1 MLKFSETDMYA
12 PVKKYF
18 EEQGYTVRSE
28 VMGIDAT
35 AVKADTML
43 LLEFK
48 KSFNMTLLYQAIDRQ
63 KISKH
68 VYVVI
73 PRPGKRGGELK
84 NIKHIVQKLELG
96 LVTVDM
102 EVVGR
107 PVEVVIE
114 PKAEK
119 ILNNR
124 RSRRV
129 LNEACSRKLD
139 GNSGGSVNVKL
150 LTAFRERNIKIA
162 CTLYK
167 NGELTVKELKKFG
180 CDKDTSSI
188 LRRNFYG
195 WFYNVRK
202 GVYFLTEEGFKE
214 IEDGLFKEAVE
225 FYLHEE

>member
-1 MLKFSETDMYA
+1 MLNFSEADMYA

-18 EEQGYTVRSE
+18 EEQGYTLRSE

-35 AVKADTML
+35 AVKGDTML

-63 KISKH
+63 KISKN

-73 PRPGKRGGELK
+73 PRPKKRGGNLQS
-84 NIKHIVQKLELG
+84 IKHIAGKLELG

-102 EVVGR
+102 EAKEKH
-107 PVEVVIE
+107 VEVIIE
-114 PKAEK
+114 PKAAK
-119 ILNNR
+119 TLDNR

-129 LNEACSRKLD
+129 LNEAQNRRFDL
-139 GNSGGSVNVKL
+139 NNGGSVNVKL

-167 NGELTVKELKKFG
+167 QGELSVRELKSYG
-180 CDKDTSSI
+180 CDKNTGSI

-195 WFYNVRK
+195 WFYMVRK
-202 GVYFLTEEGFKE
+202 GVYFLTDDGFKE

-225 FYLHEE
+225 FYLHDE